1 MARTT
6 DVRPLHVTT
15 ATVTLAEVRELRA
28 APGIRSV
35 RGVRRLGA
43 DQYEVRVVYVGA
55 VEPYR
60 RRRRRTFQ
68 FEGVGR
74 FLRVLAIVIG
84 VPAALA
90 ATGWLV
96 WVLFGAAIAAAVK
109 LIATA
114 VAVIALII
122 LGTWLLSAKAG
133 VCPGLHCPGC
143 PHK

>member
-1 MARTT
+1 MGRTT
-6 DVRPLHVTT
+6 DIRPLHVTT
-15 ATVTLAEVRELRA
+15 ATVTLAEVRELRG
-28 APGIRSV
+28 APDIRSV
-35 RGVRRLGA
+35 RGVRRVGT
-43 DQYEVRVVYVGA
+43 DQYEVQVVYVGA

-60 RRRRRTFQ
+60 RRRHRTFQ

-84 VPAALA
+84 IPAV
-90 ATGWLV
+90 GWLV
-96 WVLFGAAIAAAVK
+96 WVLFGAAITAAVK

-114 VAVIALII
+114 VATIALIV
-122 LGTWLLSAKAG
+122 LGTWLLSAKTG